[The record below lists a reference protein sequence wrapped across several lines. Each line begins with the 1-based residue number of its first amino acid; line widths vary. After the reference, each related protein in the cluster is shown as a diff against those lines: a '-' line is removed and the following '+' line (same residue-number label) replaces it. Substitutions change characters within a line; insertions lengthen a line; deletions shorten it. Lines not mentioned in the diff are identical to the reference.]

1 METEFVGWDNA
12 INFFKKY
19 TTSPEER
26 YGTYLER
33 LANNII
39 DEARNNIQNNQNIS
53 SGTLI
58 SSIRILENN
67 KGRDI
72 LVGTDLPYAIHIE
85 YGRGPVHANGK
96 VLHWKD
102 KQSGKDVFAY
112 SVKAT
117 EPSPFFEP
125 AAITELKK
133 FPSVWAELENQ
144 YIKEL
149 MTA

>member
-1 METEFVGWDNA
+1 MEAEFVGWENA
-12 INFFKKY
+12 SNFFKRY

-33 LANNII
+33 LANSII
-39 DEARNNIQNNQNIS
+39 DEARNNVQNNRTINT
-53 SGTLI
+53 GTLLT
-58 SSIRILENN
+58 SIRILENN

-72 LVGTDLPYAIHIE
+72 LVGTDLPYAIYIE

-102 KQSGKDVFAY
+102 KQTGEDVFVMSA
-112 SVKAT
+112 KQT
-117 EPSPFFEP
+117 EPMPFLEP
-125 AAITELKK
+125 AAIVELKK
-133 FPSVWAELENQ
+133 FPRVWAALEND

-149 MTA
+149 MS